1 MSSSFQLSPG
11 VRITETDLTNI
22 IPAVATSPAAHAGYA
37 EWGAVMYPTQFS
49 NENDFVIQFGK
60 PNLRTFT
67 SFFTVAN
74 FLSYSSNILFTR
86 AESTSQ
92 FNAANPVAD
101 VAGNGSSTITSVQG
115 SYAITGATTPAF
127 ETYAIVGKYLITSAG
142 VVIGQ
147 IASVESDTALTLVAP
162 ATVTVSTHA
171 AYSYGFRVVVNNR
184 TDYDA
189 DTIDLSDS
197 GEFIA
202 KYPSALGTG
211 LGIYMADSNT
221 FAMPITATIKTTKN
235 VFISSLARLTGTSTV
250 TIITAVAHNLV
261 TGQSVKI
268 TGAPGFNGTFTVLS
282 GSSTY
287 QFTFIQAG
295 ATVVAAYV
303 AGALANSIQ
312 INGSGFNAAQ
322 KEQVGCWIVDANNIV
337 LGQVAVVAS
346 TLLTLENYPTAH
358 VSSASYTVKWKYYK
372 EFDSAPLTSAYAAN
386 VAGLYDEM
394 HVIVIDDAGKFSGVA
409 GTILEKYPFL
419 SKALNARSSTGA
431 TQYYVDVINTSS
443 KYIWFANA
451 PTVVT
456 GTTDWGTN
464 ANSASFKILTYPI
477 AIALAKG
484 ANGNIST
491 EGQIMSAFALYANT
505 ELYDISLL
513 LAGKASYDLANYLI
527 QDIAEVRKDCVAF
540 ISPENILTAEYVIGG
555 TSQQTADLK
564 DYADLITS
572 SSYGFIDSGAKYQYD
587 LYNDTYRWLP
597 LNGDVGG
604 ITART
609 DETNDPWWS
618 PAGYNRG
625 QVKNVTKLGFNPHSK
640 TDRDVLYQARI
651 NPVMSER
658 GQGVLLFG
666 DKTALA
672 KPSAFDR
679 INVRRLF
686 IVLEKSIAIAAK
698 YMLFEFNDSITRN
711 LFIGMVL
718 PFLRD
723 VQGRRGIQS
732 FKVVCDETNNTN
744 EVIAS
749 NNFVADIYI
758 QPNYSINFIT
768 LNFIATRTGAA
779 TFTEV

>member
-1 MSSSFQLSPG
+1 MASSFQLSPG
-11 VRITETDLTNI
+11 VRITETDLSAI
-22 IPAVATSPAAHAGYA
+22 IPAVSTSPAAHAAYA
-37 EWGAVMYPTQFS
+37 EWGPVLYPTQFS

-67 SFFTVAN
+67 GFFTVAN

-86 AESTSQ
+86 AASTSQ
-92 FNAANPVAD
+92 FNSANPIDD
-101 VAGNGSSTITSVQG
+101 VAGPALSTISSVQG
-115 SYAITGATTPAF
+115 SYAITGATSPAF
-127 ETYAIVGKYLITSAG
+127 SSANVGKYLITSTG

-147 IASVESDTALTLVAP
+147 IASVAGVTALTLVAP
-162 ATVTVSTHA
+162 ATVTVTDNLLW
-171 AYSYGFRVVVNNR
+171 SYGFRVIVNNR

-189 DTIDLSDS
+189 DIIDLDHC
-197 GEFIA
+197 GEFIG
-202 KYPSALGTG
+202 KYPGDSAN
-211 LGIYMADSNT
+211 GISVYMADKKT
-221 FAMPITATIKTTKN
+221 FAMPVAVALTTSKN
-235 VFISSLARLTGTSTV
+235 VFITSLARTSDVVSVV
-250 TIITAVAHNLV
+250 TAIAHNLII
-261 TGQSVKI
+261 GQKLKI
-268 TGAPGFNGTFTVLS
+268 TGAPGFNFDGVVKAAGSPTTFT
-282 GSSTY
+282 Y
-287 QFTFIQAG
+287 DQAG
-295 ATVVAAYV
+295 ADVVAAYV
-303 AGALANSIQ
+303 DGALANSIQ
-312 INGSGFNAAQ
+312 ACAASGVSVATEEQIGS
-322 KEQVGCWIVDANNIV
+322 WIVDANNVV
-337 LGQVAVVAS
+337 LGQVASVDS
-346 TLLTLENYPTAH
+346 TRLMTLENYPTAH
-358 VSSASYTVKWKYYK
+358 VTSASYTVNWKYYK
-372 EFDSAPLTSAYAAN
+372 EFDGAPLTSAFAAN
-386 VAGLYDEM
+386 VAGLYDEI
-394 HVIVIDDAGKFSGVA
+394 HVIVVDDAGKFSGVA

-419 SKALNARSSTGA
+419 SKAINARSNTGA

-443 KYIWFANA
+443 KYVWFANA
-451 PTVVT
+451 PTTVS
-456 GTTDWGTN
+456 GTTSWGAV
-464 ANSASFKILTYPI
+464 ANSASFKVLDYPI
-477 AIALAKG
+477 AVTLSKG

-564 DYADLITS
+564 AYADLITA

>member
-1 MSSSFQLSPG
+1 MASSFQLSPG

-22 IPAVATSPAAHAGYA
+22 IPAVSTSPAAHANYA
-37 EWGAVMYPTQFS
+37 EWGPVLYPTQLT

-67 SFFTVAN
+67 GFFTVAN
-74 FLSYSSNILFTR
+74 FLAYSSNILFTR
-86 AESTSQ
+86 AASTSQ
-92 FNAANPVAD
+92 FNAANPIAD
-101 VAGNGSSTITSVQG
+101 VAGVASSTITCVQG
-115 SYAITGATTPAF
+115 SYAVTGGTAPAF
-127 ETYAIVGKYLITSAG
+127 LSNATVGKYIISAAG
-142 VVIGQ
+142 VVVGQ
-147 IASVESDTALTLVAP
+147 ISSVEGDTALTLVAP
-162 ATVTVSTHA
+162 ATISLTA
-171 AYSYGFRVVVNNR
+171 ATLYSYGFRVIVNNR

-189 DTIDLSDS
+189 DTIDLTDS
-197 GEFIA
+197 GEFIG
-202 KYPSALGTG
+202 KYPGNTANGVSV
-211 LGIYMADSNT
+211 YMADSNT
-221 FAMPITATIKTTKN
+221 FAMPVAATIKTTKN

-268 TGAPGFNGTFTVLS
+268 SGAPGFNGTFTVLT

-287 QFTFIQAG
+287 EFTFIQAG

-303 AGALANSIQ
+303 DGALANSIQ
-312 INGSGFNAAQ
+312 INGTGFSAAA
-322 KEQVGCWIVDANNIV
+322 EEAIGSWIVDATGIV
-337 LGQVAVVAS
+337 LGQVAAVAS
-346 TLLTLENYPTAH
+346 TLLTLETYPTAH
-358 VSSASYTVKWKYYK
+358 LTSASYTVKWKYFK
-372 EFDSAPLTSAYAAN
+372 EFDTAPLTSAFAAN

-419 SKALNARSSTGA
+419 SKAINARSNTGA

-443 KYIWFANA
+443 KYVWFANA

-456 GTTDWGTN
+456 GTTAWGAV

-477 AIALAKG
+477 AVTLAKG
-484 ANGNIST
+484 ANGNVST
-491 EGQIMSAFALYANT
+491 EGQIMSAFALYENA

-540 ISPENILTAEYVIGG
+540 ISPENILTGEYIIGA
-555 TSQQTADLK
+555 TTQQTADLK
-564 DYADLITS
+564 AYADLITS

-587 LYNDTYRWLP
+587 LYNDTYRWIP
-597 LNGDVGG
+597 LNGDIGG

-625 QVKNVTKLGFNPHSK
+625 QVKNVTKLAFNPHSK

-749 NNFVADIYI
+749 NNFVADLYI

-779 TFTEV
+779 TFTEA

>member
-1 MSSSFQLSPG
+1 MASSFQLSPG

-22 IPAVATSPAAHAGYA
+22 IPAVATSPAAHAAYS
-37 EWGAVMYPTQFS
+37 EWGPVLYPVQFS
-49 NENDFVIQFGK
+49 SENEFVAQFGK
-60 PNLRTFT
+60 PNANTFT
-67 SFFTVAN
+67 GFFTVAN

-92 FNAANPVAD
+92 FNAANSIAD

-127 ETYAIVGKYLITSAG
+127 ETYATVGKYLISSAG

-147 IASVESDTALTLVAP
+147 IASIESDTALTLVDP
-162 ATVTVSTHA
+162 ATIDVTAGS
-171 AYSYGFRVVVNNR
+171 YFYGFRTVVNNR

-189 DTIDLSDS
+189 GTIDLSNS

-202 KYPSALGTG
+202 KYPGASGTG
-211 LGIYMADSNT
+211 LGIYMADSNS
-221 FAMPITATIKTTKN
+221 FSIHIAVAIATTKN
-235 VFISSLARLTGTSTV
+235 VFISSLGRVTGTSVVTV
-250 TIITAVAHNLV
+250 VTAVNHNLIA
-261 TGQSVKI
+261 GQSVKI
-268 TGAPGFNGTFTVLS
+268 TGAPGFNGTFIVLADS
-282 GSSTY
+282 LAAKT
-287 QFTFIQAG
+287 FTFTQAG
-295 ATVVAAYV
+295 VTVAPAYV

-312 INGSGFNAAQ
+312 ISGSGFSTST
-322 KEQVGCWIVDANNIV
+322 KEQIGCWIVDANNIV
-337 LGQVAVVAS
+337 LGQVASVTV
-346 TLLTLENYPTAH
+346 TLLTLENYPTVH
-358 VSSASYTVKWKYYK
+358 VASASYTVKWKYYK
-372 EFDSAPLTSAYAAN
+372 EFDSAPLTSAFAAN
-386 VAGLYDEM
+386 VGGLYDEI

-419 SKALNARSSTGA
+419 SKALNARSNTGA

-451 PTVVT
+451 PTGIS
-456 GTTDWGTN
+456 GTTNWGVN
-464 ANSASFKILTYPI
+464 ANSASFKVLTYPLI
-477 AIALAKG
+477 VTLVKG

-491 EGQIMSAFALYANT
+491 EGQVMAAFALYANT
-505 ELYDISLL
+505 ELYDVSLL

-527 QDIAEVRKDCVAF
+527 QNIAEVRKDCVAF
-540 ISPENILTAEYVIGG
+540 VSPENILTAEYVIGG

-564 DYADLITS
+564 DYADLITA

-625 QVKNVTKLGFNPHSK
+625 QVKNVTKLGFNPHTK

-711 LFIGMVL
+711 LFIGMIL

-779 TFTEV
+779 TFTEA